1 MKGNEKMEKTS
12 NELKKELFYIPD
24 NAALSCSDEEIAT
37 ADAFCEGYKAFLDN
51 AKTERE
57 AVLTTIELCKKNGFS
72 EYDPTVKYAA
82 GDKVYYNNRSKALI
96 LAVFGSESLE
106 NGVKIAA
113 AHIDSPR
120 LDLKPSPLYES
131 DDLALFKTH
140 YYGGIKKYQWVA
152 IPLALHGVVA
162 KKDGTTV
169 NITIGEKEGEPKFV
183 ISDILPHLGAE
194 QAKRSLNEGI
204 KGEELNVLVG
214 SRHYKGKDL
223 DSDSRSVIK
232 LAGTT
237 FGLGESSL
245 VKLNV
250 LKILNDKY
258 GITERDFLS
267 AELEVVPAFKADDIG
282 FDRSMVGGY
291 GHDDKVCAYPAVMAA
306 INIKDPVH
314 TVLTVLADKEEI
326 GSEGNTGLV
335 SDFMKNFIYRI
346 AASVD
351 LEGYDV
357 LSKSECVSADDNAA
371 YDQTFSDVFEAKNAS
386 FINRGVVVTKY
397 TGARGKSGTND
408 ASAEFMGKM
417 RRILDDKG
425 IVWQIGELGKV
436 DAGGGGTV
444 AKYIS
449 QLDVDVV
456 DIGVPVLS
464 MHAPYEVISKLDIY
478 MAYRAFFEFFAAE

>member
-1 MKGNEKMEKTS
+1 MKKTN
-12 NELKKELFYIPD
+12 NELKRELFYYPK
-24 NAALSCSDEEIAT
+24 NAAFSCSEEEIAK
-37 ADAFCEGYKAFLDN
+37 ADEFSEGYKSFLNN

-57 AVLTTIELCKKNGFS
+57 AVEASIELLKKNGFS
-72 EYDPTVKYAA
+72 EFDPDKKYSA
-82 GDKVYYNNRSKALI
+82 GDKVYFNNRKKSLI
-96 LAVFGSESLE
+96 AAVFGSESLK

-120 LDLKPSPLYES
+120 LDLKPSPLYEA

-152 IPLALHGVVA
+152 IPLALHGVIA
-162 KKDGTTV
+162 KKDGTVV
-169 NITIGEKEGEPKFV
+169 NISIGENEGEPKFV

-194 QAKRSLNEGI
+194 QGKRTLSDGI
-204 KGEELNVLVG
+204 KGEELNVIVG
-214 SRHYKGKDL
+214 SRHFKGGNAL
-223 DSDSRSVIK
+223 SDEEKCIIK
-232 LAGTT
+232 LAGTY
-237 FGLGESSL
+237 FGIAERSL
-245 VKLNV
+245 IKLN
-250 LKILNDKY
+250 ILNILNEKY
-258 GITERDFLS
+258 GITESDFLS

-282 FDRSMVGGY
+282 FDRSMIGAY
-291 GHDDKVCAYPAVMAA
+291 GHDDKVCAYPALLAA
-306 INIKDPVH
+306 LKCENPIH

-346 AASVD
+346 AKAEGLD
-351 LEGYDV
+351 GYDV
-357 LSKSECVSADDNAA
+357 LSKSECVSADVNAA
-371 YDQTFSDVFEAKNAS
+371 YDPTFSDVFESKNAS
-386 FINRGVVVTKY
+386 FMNRGVVVTKY
-397 TGARGKSGTND
+397 TGSRGKSGTND

-417 RRILDDKG
+417 RKILDG
-425 IVWQIGELGKV
+425 AGVIWQIGELGKV

-464 MHAPYEVISKLDIY
+464 MHAPYEVISKLDLY
-478 MAYRAFFEFFAAE
+478 MAYRAFYEFFVAE